1 MLTRYLLDEGD
12 AGKEKVSPWFAKISR
27 YSLKRIA
34 EHIDSLD
41 SIVEEGIHS
50 LSRVCCVLQIAPISV
65 TPSEKSSS

>member
-1 MLTRYLLDEGD
+1 M
-12 AGKEKVSPWFAKISR
+12 SPWFAKISR

-50 LSRVCCVLQIAPISV
+50 FSRVCCVLQIAPISV